1 MAVIAAR
8 LPFLVSPVLGG
19 DAAYHA
25 RAAMTVLNGG
35 LLYRDVP
42 YTYPP
47 LYAYTE
53 ALSIAALG
61 NTNLG
66 WKATAQ
72 AYDLGCV
79 VLIYLIVSRQLGPNK
94 GLVSAAL
101 YGFSPL
107 SFFATSSFASF
118 DSTAAFWMLASLLL
132 LMYRKTV
139 TSAITLGVGTAYKYF
154 PLLLVPAALA
164 YLQTKR
170 QRLSFAAIS
179 IGSFV
184 VIQLP
189 FLLTEFS
196 TWLNEVVLFHVN
208 RPASG
213 ASLYN
218 LLTLHPQLFQVVTPL
233 AILSP
238 IPVLLS
244 FILVGLSSDRS
255 DKGLLKNSAFLMLT
269 AAFFS
274 KVVLFYALWYIPLIC
289 TFVLALKKRTLG
301 AVAGLF
307 FALQVAQVLGW
318 YVYDSMGSFGGAL
331 ALAYVYLFTS
341 GALLVWLF
349 HDRIP
354 TVFKQ
359 RSQG

>member
-1 MAVIAAR
+1 MAAR

-25 RAAMTVLNGG
+25 RAAVTVLNGG

-61 NTNLG
+61 NTNLA

-72 AYDLGCV
+72 AYDLGCII
-79 VLIYLIVSRQLGPNK
+79 LIYLLVSRQLGPNK
-94 GLVSAAL
+94 GLASAAL

-107 SFFATSSFASF
+107 PFFATSTFASF

-132 LMYRKTV
+132 LMNRKAV
-139 TSAITLGVGTAYKYF
+139 PSAIALGVGTAYKYF
-154 PLLLVPAALA
+154 PLLLVPAALV

-170 QRLSFAAIS
+170 QKFIYIAVSV
-179 IGSFV
+179 GSFV

-196 TWLNEVVLFHVN
+196 AWLNNVMLFHVN
-208 RPASG
+208 RSASG

-218 LLTLHPQLFQVVTPL
+218 LLTLHPQLFPVTTPL
-233 AILSP
+233 VVLSP
-238 IPVLLS
+238 IPILLS
-244 FILVGLSSDRS
+244 FVLVGFSHDRS

-269 AAFFS
+269 AVFFS
-274 KVVLFYALWYIPLIC
+274 KVVLFYSLWFIPVIC
-289 TFVLALKKRTLG
+289 TFMLALKKRTLSI
-301 AVAGLF
+301 VAGLF
-307 FALQVAQVLGW
+307 LALQVAQILGW
-318 YVYDSMGSFGGAL
+318 YVYDSLGSFGGSL
-331 ALAYVYLFTS
+331 ALAYAYLFTS

-349 HDRIP
+349 RDRLP
-354 TVFKQ
+354 TVSKK
-359 RSQG
+359 RSTA